1 MDYKEMYLKM
11 MRASEEA
18 IRILIQAQQEC
29 EEMYV
34 SAQEPELI
42 VLRPDDE
49 QKPWNKSKYNIQHEA
64 AAGIVPTRPHFCYL
78 VTLLLPFI
86 EVSGFLL
93 AHVHT

>member
-11 MRASEEA
+11 LRASEEA

-34 SAQEPELI
+34 SAEDPELI

-49 QKPWNKSKYNIQHEA
+49 QKP
-64 AAGIVPTRPHFCYL
+64 
-78 VTLLLPFI
+78 
-86 EVSGFLL
+86 
-93 AHVHT
+93 